1 MYETGS
7 RGDAPMTTLADWLH
21 DDITW
26 CSNQECANH
35 GCDRHLAN
43 KRIKNGIFS
52 CSDFTNTDECRNITK
67 VIFLDVNG
75 VLNDSRT
82 KPMIIGIDKAHVRQ
96 LKQIVDATGAE
107 IVLTSTWKNGW
118 EPNRRSTQQPT
129 PYGKYLANKLFNFK
143 LKPIDKTTD
152 NIIDRGTGIKTWLNH
167 HPWVKNYVVIDDD
180 VFRDYDEEIFR
191 HFVHTHFIHG
201 LTDGHVENA
210 ISILNMKEN

>member
-1 MYETGS
+1 MKT
-7 RGDAPMTTLADWLH
+7 DWIL
-21 DDITW
+21 DDIAW
-26 CSNQECANH
+26 CFDQDCQCKECFRNTIHMRDPTGVHSYSNFKGTSECN
-35 GCDRHLAN
+35 L
-43 KRIKNGIFS
+43 
-52 CSDFTNTDECRNITK
+52 ITK
-67 VIFLDVNG
+67 IIFLDVDG
-75 VLNDSRT
+75 VLNHSGSKSRVGGT
-82 KPMIIGIDKAHVRQ
+82 MILGIDKELVRR
-96 LKQIVDATGAE
+96 LKRIVDATGAE
-107 IVLTSTWKNGW
+107 IVLTSTWKDDW

-129 PYGKYLANKLFNFK
+129 KYGRYLANKLFDFK

-152 NIIDRGTGIKTWLNH
+152 NIIDRGTGIKTWLSR

>member
-1 MYETGS
+1 MVTE
-7 RGDAPMTTLADWLH
+7 MNKLADRLH

-35 GCDRHLAN
+35 GCDRNLAN

-67 VIFLDVNG
+67 VIFLDVDG

-82 KPMIIGIDKAHVRQ
+82 KARVSPMIIGIDKAHVRQ

-129 PYGKYLANKLFNFK
+129 PYGKYLANKLFDFK
-143 LKPIDKTTD
+143 LKPIDKTHD
-152 NIIDRGTGIKTWLNH
+152 SGENRGAGIIDWLNK
-167 HPWVKNYVVIDDD
+167 HPWVERYVILDDD
-180 VFRDYDEEIFR
+180 FFHDYGGEILK
-191 HFVHTHFIHG
+191 HFVHTLWADG
-201 LTDGHVENA
+201 LSNKDVEFA
-210 ISILNMKEN
+210 IYMLNDEEE